1 MSNTEIEIFDL
12 IDRMNFSS
20 SKKDEEQLYKLIA
33 KLEDE
38 HIHNNGKRI
47 K

>member
-1 MSNTEIEIFDL
+1 MSNIEIEIFDL
-12 IDRMNFSS
+12 IEKMNFSS
-20 SKKDEEQLYKLIA
+20 SKKYEEQLYKLIA